1 MVDTENRETDKDE
14 AHLMDIVAGLVLA
27 AMSSAA
33 LLWLIPNYVELGTS
47 KHDVGPAF
55 FPRLTAFVVLG
66 FSVLLVITKAF
77 RYRKGNPGLSGI
89 SIMLEIIIWAVISI
103 LAVVGISNIG
113 FLFTSAL
120 LVGLGA
126 IASGYRTWWVIAVL
140 AVAFP
145 VIIDQLAWLVFTV
158 DLP

>member
-1 MVDTENRETDKDE
+1 MANAEKRETDNE
-14 AHLMDIVAGLVLA
+14 ESYLMDIVAGLVLA
-27 AMSSAA
+27 AMSIVV
-33 LLWLIPNYVELGTS
+33 LLWIIPNYVELGTS

-55 FPRLTAFVVLG
+55 FPRLTASIVLG
-66 FSVLLVITKAF
+66 LSVLLVVSKTI

-89 SIMLEIIIWAVISI
+89 SILLEITVWAVIAI

-113 FLFTSAL
+113 FLFTSTL
-120 LVGLGA
+120 LIGLGA
-126 IASGYRTWWVIAVL
+126 IASGHRKWWVIVVL

-145 VIIDQLAWLVFTV
+145 FIIDQMAWLVFSV